1 MYCNLLEE
9 ATRQLKKEPKATRPE
24 AHVELGV
31 TAFIPKTYIPG
42 DRQRMDVYRR
52 LTRCES
58 LAMLAELE
66 KDVKDAFGD
75 PPRQAT
81 VFFALTEVRLLAQI
95 FGIDSVIRQVPDI
108 VLKVNDAARAQFA
121 LHGAPGTL
129 RLIDEQTVYLRMPP
143 TFVESEA
150 ALMVLRNLMRQA
162 LDREQQGEA
171 KPEPGQ
177 APEPKA
183 APAAKSA
190 PAGGAKPQPGS
201 RGRAGAG
208 AVVVEP
214 KPAGRGVPV
223 GPPVGARAVPTTPA
237 EPPLTAKQQAD
248 LEKLQSLREI
258 GVLTDEEFV
267 AALKRLR
274 ERG

>member
-1 MYCNLLEE
+1 M
-9 ATRQLKKEPKATRPE
+9 EPTATRPE

-31 TAFIPKTYIPG
+31 TAYIPKTYIPG

-66 KDVKDAFGD
+66 KDVRDAFGE

-95 FGIDSVIRQVPDI
+95 FGIDSVIRQPPDV

-183 APAAKSA
+183 AAVPTGSAAGAA
-190 PAGGAKPQPGS
+190 PKTKPGSSAKPQAAA
-201 RGRAGAG
+201 AGG
-208 AVVVEP
+208 LGNVQQ
-214 KPAGRGVPV
+214 KPAASPARGKVAPGAASKETVP
-223 GPPVGARAVPTTPA
+223 A
-237 EPPLTAKQQAD
+237 PLTPKQLAD

-258 GVLTDEEFV
+258 GVLTDEEFE
-267 AALKRLR
+267 AARKRLLSK
-274 ERG
+274 